1 MKSLHEHALGL
12 ASATNIDEIVKYTLD
27 TIQFTLGF
35 DCADFNLVEDGMV
48 VIKGTRGWD
57 KGSFSV
63 GINEPSII
71 AKAAREMTSIR
82 VDDTQEHAGLSRQDG
97 TKLERAT
104 NNALRVS
111 HTSNNR

>member
-48 VIKGTRGWD
+48 VVKGTRGS
-57 KGSFSV
+57 GQRIIFS
-63 GINEPSII
+63 GR
-71 AKAAREMTSIR
+71 KRT
-82 VDDTQEHAGLSRQDG
+82 EHRS
-97 TKLERAT
+97 
-104 NNALRVS
+104 
-111 HTSNNR
+111 